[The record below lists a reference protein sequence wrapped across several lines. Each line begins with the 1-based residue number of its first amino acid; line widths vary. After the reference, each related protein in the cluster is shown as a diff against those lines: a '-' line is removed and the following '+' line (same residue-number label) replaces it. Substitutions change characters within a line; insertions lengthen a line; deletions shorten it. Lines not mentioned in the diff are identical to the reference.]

1 MHAYIKQKTGSRER
15 LLMLKDL
22 QNAIRQNT
30 AQTDLPEEVFVEAIE
45 EALRAAARRV
55 YGADA
60 DVSVDINLEDG
71 DIRCYVPKKV
81 VNIMRDFSTEI
92 PIEQAVGLQEDVEIG
107 QMLNVE
113 INPSEFGRI
122 PAQLAKQ
129 ILFQKIK
136 QAEREKIYQEFA
148 GREGEVVTGYVQR
161 FERGGVILDLEQT
174 EAFLPPREMPRSHN
188 YERGKRLQCLI
199 LSVKSEARGA
209 PVIVSRTHRDLV
221 AMLFEQEVPEIY
233 DGQVH
238 IMAVARDP
246 GNRAKVAVRATEE
259 GIDAVGTCV
268 GVKGIRVQ
276 AIVNE
281 LDDEKIDLVEWSE
294 DPNVFIAKALGRVV
308 VKRVELDEEN
318 KSARV
323 IVPDNQLSL
332 AIGQRGQNAR
342 LAAKLTGWKVD
353 IKGESEETVSIDELF
368 KPDTP
373 EQTTDTTDED
383 TNENIQEQ
391 PVANVVDATD
401 AEHVEDVEVD
411 TDTDALEA
419 EASETSD
426 ETDASVGNSE
436 ADTESIDT
444 TDNTDD
450 FDVESK

>member
-1 MHAYIKQKTGSRER
+1 
-15 LLMLKDL
+15 MLESL

-30 AQTDLPEEVFVEAIE
+30 AQTELPEHVFVEAIE
-45 EALRAAARRV
+45 AALRAAARRV
-55 YGADA
+55 YGQDA
-60 DVSVDINLEDG
+60 DIAVEIDLEKG

-92 PIEQAVGLQEDVEIG
+92 PIEEAKKLQADVELDEV
-107 QMLNVE
+107 LNVE

-148 GREGEVVTGYVQR
+148 GREGEIVTGYVQR

-174 EAFLPPREMPRSHN
+174 EAFLPPREMPRSKT

-199 LSVKSEARGA
+199 LAVKNEARGA
-209 PVIVSRTHRDLV
+209 PVIVSRTHRDLL

-233 DGQVH
+233 EGQVR

-246 GNRAKVAVRATEE
+246 GNRAKVAVMATEE

-276 AIVNE
+276 TIVSE
-281 LDDEKIDLVEWSE
+281 LDDEKIDLLEWSE
-294 DPNVFIAKALGRVV
+294 DTSVFIANALRPAAVR
-308 VKRVELDEEN
+308 RVELDEEN

-323 IVPDNQLSL
+323 VVPDNQLSL

-353 IKGESEETVSIDELF
+353 IKGESEATVSIDELF
-368 KPDTP
+368 KPSPADETSDATALEEIP
-373 EQTTDTTDED
+373 VEAETNSEQTETAAEETA
-383 TNENIQEQ
+383 EQ
-391 PVANVVDATD
+391 PTDSEVNVET
-401 AEHVEDVEVD
+401 D
-411 TDTDALEA
+411 TDTESLETVPA
-419 EASETSD
+419 NTQD
-426 ETDASVGNSE
+426 EDASVINSE
-436 ADTESIDT
+436 EDPED
-444 TDNTDD
+444 DD
-450 FDVESK
+450 FDTEDS

>member
-1 MHAYIKQKTGSRER
+1 
-15 LLMLKDL
+15 MLESL

-30 AQTDLPEEVFVEAIE
+30 AQTELPEHVFVEAIE
-45 EALRAAARRV
+45 AALRAAARRV
-55 YGADA
+55 YGPDA
-60 DVSVDINLEDG
+60 DISVEINLEKG

-92 PIEQAVGLQEDVEIG
+92 PIEEAKKLQADIEPG
-107 QMLNVE
+107 QMLNME

-148 GREGEVVTGYVQR
+148 GREGEIVTGYVQR
-161 FERGGVILDLEQT
+161 FERGGIILDLEQT
-174 EAFLPPREMPRSHN
+174 EAFLPPREMPRSKT

-199 LSVKSEARGA
+199 LSVKNEARGA
-209 PVIVSRTHRDLV
+209 PVIVSRTHRDLI

-233 DGQVH
+233 EGQVR

-246 GNRAKVAVRATEE
+246 GNRAKVAVKATEE

-276 AIVNE
+276 TIVSE
-281 LDDEKIDLVEWSE
+281 LDDEKIDLLEWSE
-294 DPNVFIAKALGRVV
+294 DTSVFIANALRPAAVR
-308 VKRVELDEEN
+308 RVELNEES

-353 IKGESEETVSIDELF
+353 IKGESEAAVSMDELF
-368 KPDTP
+368 KPAPDEEASVNP
-373 EQTTDTTDED
+373 EENTDNTEVQAEETTETITSEQSIDLEADAETETAQDED
-383 TNENIQEQ
+383 
-391 PVANVVDATD
+391 V
-401 AEHVEDVEVD
+401 
-411 TDTDALEA
+411 
-419 EASETSD
+419 
-426 ETDASVGNSE
+426 SVINSE
-436 ADTESIDT
+436 EGPETNGSHTSVENDDFDTES
-444 TDNTDD
+444 
-450 FDVESK
+450 EE

>member
-1 MHAYIKQKTGSRER
+1 
-15 LLMLKDL
+15 MLESL

-30 AQTDLPEEVFVEAIE
+30 AQTELPEHVFVEAIE
-45 EALRAAARRV
+45 AALCAAARRV
-55 YGADA
+55 YGPDA
-60 DVSVDINLEDG
+60 DISVAIDLEKE

-92 PIEQAVGLQEDVEIG
+92 PIEEAKKLQADVELDEV
-107 QMLNVE
+107 LNVE

-148 GREGEVVTGYVQR
+148 GREGEIITGYVQR
-161 FERGGVILDLEQT
+161 FERGGIILDLEQT
-174 EAFLPPREMPRSHN
+174 EAFLPPREMLRSKT

-199 LSVKSEARGA
+199 LTVKNEARGA
-209 PVIVSRTHRDLV
+209 PVIVSRTHRDLL

-233 DGQVH
+233 EGQVR

-246 GNRAKVAVRATEE
+246 GNRAKVAVIATEE

-276 AIVNE
+276 TIVNE
-281 LDDEKIDLVEWSE
+281 LDGEKIDLLEWNE
-294 DPNVFIAKALGRVV
+294 DTSVFIANALRPAAVR
-308 VKRVELDEEN
+308 RVELDEEN

-323 IVPDNQLSL
+323 VVPDNQLSL

-353 IKGESEETVSIDELF
+353 IKGESEATVSIDELF
-368 KPDTP
+368 KPSPSDADSDTTELKETP
-373 EQTTDTTDED
+373 VAAEDSAEQTETEETVEKLTDSD
-383 TNENIQEQ
+383 
-391 PVANVVDATD
+391 VNVET
-401 AEHVEDVEVD
+401 D
-411 TDTDALEA
+411 TDTDILETRT
-419 EASETSD
+419 ASTQD
-426 ETDASVGNSE
+426 EDVSVINSE
-436 ADTESIDT
+436 EDPE
-444 TDNTDD
+444 DD
-450 FDVESK
+450 DCDIET

>member
-1 MHAYIKQKTGSRER
+1 
-15 LLMLKDL
+15 MLENL

-30 AQTDLPEEVFVEAIE
+30 AQTDLPEEVFIEAIE

-60 DVSVDINLEDG
+60 NVSVEINLEAG

-92 PIEQAVGLQEDVEIG
+92 PIEQAVKLQEDIEVGE
-107 QMLNVE
+107 MLDVE
-113 INPSEFGRI
+113 INPNEFGRI

-136 QAEREKIYQEFA
+136 QAEREKIYQEFE

-161 FERGGVILDLEQT
+161 FERGGIILDLEQT
-174 EAFLPPREMPRSHN
+174 EAFLPPRELPRSHN

-199 LSVKSEARGA
+199 LSVKNEMRGA
-209 PVIVSRTHRDLV
+209 PIIVSRTHRDLV
-221 AMLFEQEVPEIY
+221 AVLFEHEVPEIY
-233 DGQVH
+233 EGQVQ

-276 AIVNE
+276 TIVGE
-281 LDDEKIDLVEWSE
+281 LDDEKIDLLEWSE
-294 DPNVFIAKALGRVV
+294 DPSVFIANALGARVGV
-308 VKRVELDEEN
+308 RRVELNEEER
-318 KSARV
+318 SALV
-323 IVPDNQLSL
+323 VVPDDQLSL

-353 IKGESEETVSIDELF
+353 IKGESEASVSMDELF
-368 KPDTP
+368 KPEDSDSTDA
-373 EQTTDTTDED
+373 QTLDSEEESTDESL
-383 TNENIQEQ
+383 QEQ
-391 PVANVVDATD
+391 EAVNASDSTEAEQVVDLP
-401 AEHVEDVEVD
+401 EDVEI
-411 TDTDALEA
+411 DAD
-419 EASETSD
+419 SD
-426 ETDASVGNSE
+426 DF
-436 ADTESIDT
+436 DTES
-444 TDNTDD
+444 
-450 FDVESK
+450 

>member
-1 MHAYIKQKTGSRER
+1 MQAYIKQKTGSRER

-60 DVSVDINLEDG
+60 DVSVNINLEDG
-71 DIRCYVPKKV
+71 DIRCYVPKTV

-92 PIEQAVGLQEDVEIG
+92 PIEQAVQLQEDIEIG
-107 QMLNVE
+107 QILNVE

-161 FERGGVILDLEQT
+161 FERGGIILDLEQMQT

-199 LSVKSEARGA
+199 LSVKNEMRGP
-209 PVIVSRTHRDLV
+209 PVVVSRTHRDLV
-221 AMLFEQEVPEIY
+221 SVLFEQEVPEIY
-233 DGQVH
+233 DGQVR

-294 DPNVFIAKALGRVV
+294 DANVFIANALGRVI

-323 IVPDNQLSL
+323 VVPDNQLSL

-353 IKGESEETVSIDELF
+353 IKGESEETVSIDDLF
-368 KPDTP
+368 KPETPEQIADTP
-373 EQTTDTTDED
+373 EADANENPQEQADANMIDSTDT
-383 TNENIQEQ
+383 
-391 PVANVVDATD
+391 
-401 AEHVEDVEVD
+401 VEV
-411 TDTDALEA
+411 
-419 EASETSD
+419 EASETPD
-426 ETDASVGNSE
+426 EVNKPVGDPEQNTE
-436 ADTESIDT
+436 AID
-444 TDNTDD
+444 DFDD
-450 FDVESK
+450 FDVETE

>member
-1 MHAYIKQKTGSRER
+1 
-15 LLMLKDL
+15 MLKDL

-107 QMLNVE
+107 QILNVE

-199 LSVKSEARGA
+199 LSVKNETRGA

-373 EQTTDTTDED
+373 EQTTDTPDED

-391 PVANVVDATD
+391 PVADVVDATD

-411 TDTDALEA
+411 TDTDRLLKPKHRKHLTRPMRLLEIQKRTL
-419 EASETSD
+419 SRLILLTIL
-426 ETDASVGNSE
+426 TILMLNLNSFLL
-436 ADTESIDT
+436 SY
-444 TDNTDD
+444 
-450 FDVESK
+450 FL

>member
-1 MHAYIKQKTGSRER
+1 
-15 LLMLKDL
+15 MLENL

-30 AQTDLPEEVFVEAIE
+30 AQTDLPEEVFIEAIE

-60 DVSVDINLEDG
+60 NVSVEINLEAG

-92 PIEQAVGLQEDVEIG
+92 PIEQAVQFQEDIEVGE
-107 QMLNVE
+107 MLDVE
-113 INPSEFGRI
+113 INPNEFGRI

-136 QAEREKIYQEFA
+136 QAEREKIYQEFE

-161 FERGGVILDLEQT
+161 FERGGIILDLEQT
-174 EAFLPPREMPRSHN
+174 EAFLPPRELPRSHN

-199 LSVKSEARGA
+199 LSVKNEMRGA
-209 PVIVSRTHRDLV
+209 PIIVSRTHRDLV
-221 AMLFEQEVPEIY
+221 AMLFEHEVPEIY
-233 DGQVH
+233 EGQVQ

-276 AIVNE
+276 TVVGE
-281 LDDEKIDLVEWSE
+281 LDDEKIDLLEWSE
-294 DPNVFIAKALGRVV
+294 DPSVFIANALGARVGV
-308 VKRVELDEEN
+308 RRVELNEEDQ
-318 KSARV
+318 SALV
-323 IVPDNQLSL
+323 IVPDDQLSL

-353 IKGESEETVSIDELF
+353 IKGESEASVSMDELF
-368 KPDTP
+368 KPEDSDNTDA
-373 EQTTDTTDED
+373 QTSDSQEESPDQSL
-383 TNENIQEQ
+383 QEQ
-391 PVANVVDATD
+391 ETVDAPDSTEAEQVVDLVEGVEID
-401 AEHVEDVEVD
+401 ADADDFD
-411 TDTDALEA
+411 TE
-419 EASETSD
+419 ETESPD
-426 ETDASVGNSE
+426 DDF
-436 ADTESIDT
+436 DTESSTVPT
-444 TDNTDD
+444 T
-450 FDVESK
+450 

>member
-1 MHAYIKQKTGSRER
+1 
-15 LLMLKDL
+15 MLESL

-30 AQTDLPEEVFVEAIE
+30 AQTELPEHVFVEAIE
-45 EALRAAARRV
+45 AALRAAARRV
-55 YGADA
+55 YGPEA
-60 DVSVDINLEDG
+60 DVSVDIDLEKG

-92 PIEQAVGLQEDVEIG
+92 PIEEAVKFQADVELG

-148 GREGEVVTGYVQR
+148 GREGEIVTGYVQR
-161 FERGGVILDLEQT
+161 FERGGIILDLEQT
-174 EAFLPPREMPRSHN
+174 EAFLPPRETPRSKT

-199 LSVKSEARGA
+199 LSVKNEARGA
-209 PVIVSRTHRDLV
+209 PVIVSRTHRDLL

-233 DGQVH
+233 EGQVR
-238 IMAVARDP
+238 IMAIARDP
-246 GNRAKVAVRATEE
+246 GNRAKVAVQATEE

-276 AIVNE
+276 TIVSE
-281 LDDEKIDLVEWSE
+281 LDDEKIDLLEWSE
-294 DPNVFIAKALGRVV
+294 DTRAFIANALTPAVV
-308 VKRVELDEEN
+308 RRVELDEKN

-342 LAAKLTGWKVD
+342 LAARLTGWKVD
-353 IKGESEETVSIDELF
+353 IKGESEATVSIDELF
-368 KPDTP
+368 KPSPD
-373 EQTTDTTDED
+373 EENADTTV
-383 TNENIQEQ
+383 EQ
-391 PVANVVDATD
+391 
-401 AEHVEDVEVD
+401 
-411 TDTDALEA
+411 
-419 EASETSD
+419 SE
-426 ETDASVGNSE
+426 NSE
-436 ADTESIDT
+436 ADAETETAQDASMIDSEEGAE
-444 TDNTDD
+444 TD
-450 FDVESK
+450 ESHTSVDNDNSDTEPE

>member
-1 MHAYIKQKTGSRER
+1 
-15 LLMLKDL
+15 MLESL

-30 AQTDLPEEVFVEAIE
+30 AQTELPEHVFVEAIE
-45 EALRAAARRV
+45 AALRAAARRV
-55 YGADA
+55 YGQDA
-60 DVSVDINLEDG
+60 DISVEIDLEKG

-92 PIEQAVGLQEDVEIG
+92 PIEEAKKLQADVELDEV
-107 QMLNVE
+107 LNVE

-148 GREGEVVTGYVQR
+148 GREGEIVTGYVQR
-161 FERGGVILDLEQT
+161 FERGGIILDLEQT
-174 EAFLPPREMPRSHN
+174 EAFLPPREMPRSKT

-199 LSVKSEARGA
+199 LAVKNEVRGA
-209 PVIVSRTHRDLV
+209 PVIVSRTHRDLL

-233 DGQVH
+233 EGQVR

-246 GNRAKVAVRATEE
+246 GNRAKVAVMATEE

-276 AIVNE
+276 TIVSE
-281 LDDEKIDLVEWSE
+281 LDDEKIDLLEWSE
-294 DPNVFIAKALGRVV
+294 DTSVFIANALRPAAVR
-308 VKRVELDEEN
+308 RVELDERN

-323 IVPDNQLSL
+323 VVPDNQLSL

-353 IKGESEETVSIDELF
+353 IKGESEATVSIDELF
-368 KPDTP
+368 KPSPADKTSDATALEEIP
-373 EQTTDTTDED
+373 VDAETNSEQTETAAAETA
-383 TNENIQEQ
+383 EQ
-391 PVANVVDATD
+391 PTDSEVNVET
-401 AEHVEDVEVD
+401 D
-411 TDTDALEA
+411 TDTESLETGTA
-419 EASETSD
+419 NTQD
-426 ETDASVGNSE
+426 EDVSVINSE
-436 ADTESIDT
+436 EDPED
-444 TDNTDD
+444 DD
-450 FDVESK
+450 FDTEDS

>member
-1 MHAYIKQKTGSRER
+1 
-15 LLMLKDL
+15 MLENL

-30 AQTDLPEEVFVEAIE
+30 AQTDLPEEVFIEAIE

-60 DVSVDINLEDG
+60 NVSVEINLEKG

-92 PIEQAVGLQEDVEIG
+92 PIEQALKLQEDIAVGEI
-107 QMLNVE
+107 LDVE
-113 INPSEFGRI
+113 INPNEFGRI

-148 GREGEVVTGYVQR
+148 GREGDVVTGYVQR
-161 FERGGVILDLEQT
+161 FERGGIILDLEQT
-174 EAFLPPREMPRSHN
+174 EAFLPPREMPRSQN

-199 LSVKSEARGA
+199 LSVKNEMRG
-209 PVIVSRTHRDLV
+209 PPIIVSRTHRDLV
-221 AMLFEQEVPEIY
+221 SILFEQEVPEIY
-233 DGQVH
+233 EGQVQ

-276 AIVNE
+276 TIVGE
-281 LDDEKIDLVEWSE
+281 LDDEKIDLLEWSE
-294 DPNVFIAKALGRVV
+294 DASVFIANALGARVGV
-308 VKRVELDEEN
+308 RRVELNEKDR
-318 KSARV
+318 SALV

-353 IKGESEETVSIDELF
+353 IKGESEDTVSINELF
-368 KPDTP
+368 KPEDSDDTSEQVSDSEEESPDQSLP
-373 EQTTDTTDED
+373 EQETADVPDSAEAEQVVELSADVEIDAHADAVEIEVAEGSDAEKETDTS
-383 TNENIQEQ
+383 
-391 PVANVVDATD
+391 
-401 AEHVEDVEVD
+401 
-411 TDTDALEA
+411 
-419 EASETSD
+419 ASPESD
-426 ETDASVGNSE
+426 DF
-436 ADTESIDT
+436 DTES
-444 TDNTDD
+444 
-450 FDVESK
+450 

>member
-1 MHAYIKQKTGSRER
+1 
-15 LLMLKDL
+15 MLESL

-30 AQTDLPEEVFVEAIE
+30 AQTELPEHVFVEAIE
-45 EALRAAARRV
+45 AALRAAARRV
-55 YGADA
+55 YGPDA
-60 DVSVDINLEDG
+60 NISVEINLERG
-71 DIRCYVPKKV
+71 HIKCYVPKKV

-92 PIEQAVGLQEDVEIG
+92 PVEAAKKLQPDVELG

-174 EAFLPPREMPRSHN
+174 EAFLPPREMPRSKT

-199 LSVKSEARGA
+199 LAVKNEARGA
-209 PVIVSRTHRDLV
+209 PVIVSRTHRDLL

-233 DGQVH
+233 EGQVR
-238 IMAVARDP
+238 IVAVARDP
-246 GNRAKVAVRATEE
+246 GNRAKVAVQALED

-276 AIVNE
+276 TIVSE
-281 LDDEKIDLVEWSE
+281 LDDEKIDLLEWS
-294 DPNVFIAKALGRVV
+294 DDTSVFIANALTPAVV
-308 VKRVELDEEN
+308 RRVELDERN

-353 IKGESEETVSIDELF
+353 IKGESEATVSINELF
-368 KPDTP
+368 KPSPD
-373 EQTTDTTDED
+373 EEKTDTTDSVNSEENNEIEAQGED
-383 TNENIQEQ
+383 T
-391 PVANVVDATD
+391 
-401 AEHVEDVEVD
+401 
-411 TDTDALEA
+411 TDTIISEVETA
-419 EASETSD
+419 EVQEEDESVINSEEGD
-426 ETDASVGNSE
+426 ETNESNASVE
-436 ADTESIDT
+436 KDDFDTES
-444 TDNTDD
+444 
-450 FDVESK
+450 K

>member
-1 MHAYIKQKTGSRER
+1 
-15 LLMLKDL
+15 MLENL

-30 AQTDLPEEVFVEAIE
+30 AQTDLPEEVFIEAIE

-60 DVSVDINLEDG
+60 NVSVEINLEAG

-92 PIEQAVGLQEDVEIG
+92 PIEQAVKLQEDIEVGE
-107 QMLNVE
+107 MLDVE
-113 INPSEFGRI
+113 INPNEFGRI

-136 QAEREKIYQEFA
+136 QAEREKIYQEFE

-161 FERGGVILDLEQT
+161 FERGGIILDLEQT
-174 EAFLPPREMPRSHN
+174 EAFLPPRELPRSHN

-199 LSVKSEARGA
+199 LSVKNEMRGA
-209 PVIVSRTHRDLV
+209 PIIVSRTHRDLV
-221 AMLFEQEVPEIY
+221 AVLFEHEVPEIY
-233 DGQVH
+233 EGQVQ

-276 AIVNE
+276 TIVGE
-281 LDDEKIDLVEWSE
+281 LDDEKIDLLEWSE
-294 DPNVFIAKALGRVV
+294 DPSVFIANALGARVGV
-308 VKRVELDEEN
+308 RRVELNEEER
-318 KSARV
+318 SALV
-323 IVPDNQLSL
+323 VVPDDQLSL

-353 IKGESEETVSIDELF
+353 IKGESEASVSMDELF
-368 KPDTP
+368 KPEDSDSTDA
-373 EQTTDTTDED
+373 QTSDSEEESTDESL
-383 TNENIQEQ
+383 QEQ
-391 PVANVVDATD
+391 EAVNASDSTEAEQVVDLP
-401 AEHVEDVEVD
+401 EDVEI
-411 TDTDALEA
+411 DAD
-419 EASETSD
+419 SD
-426 ETDASVGNSE
+426 DF
-436 ADTESIDT
+436 DTES
-444 TDNTDD
+444 
-450 FDVESK
+450 

>member
-1 MHAYIKQKTGSRER
+1 
-15 LLMLKDL
+15 MLENL

-60 DVSVDINLEDG
+60 NVSVEINLEQG

-92 PIEQAVGLQEDVEIG
+92 PIEQAVQLQEDIEIG
-107 QMLNVE
+107 DMLDVE
-113 INPSEFGRI
+113 INPNEFGRI

-136 QAEREKIYQEFA
+136 QAEREKIYQEFE

-161 FERGGVILDLEQT
+161 FERGGIVLDLEQT
-174 EAFLPPREMPRSHN
+174 EAFLPPRELPRSQN

-199 LSVKSEARGA
+199 LSVKNEMRGA
-209 PVIVSRTHRDLV
+209 PIIVSRTHRDLV
-221 AMLFEQEVPEIY
+221 AVLFEHEVPEIY
-233 DGQVH
+233 EGQVQ

-276 AIVNE
+276 TIVSE
-281 LDDEKIDLVEWSE
+281 LDDEKIDLLEWSE
-294 DPNVFIAKALGRVV
+294 DPSVFIANALGARVGV
-308 VKRVELDEEN
+308 RRVELNEDE
-318 KSARV
+318 KSALV

-353 IKGESEETVSIDELF
+353 IKGESEASVSVDELF
-368 KPDTP
+368 KPVASEENADITVEPSPDTSASKTTGSEQLMDSTKNTEENADPDILETEAIEASDGNSLTANSDEEIKADTSATP
-373 EQTTDTTDED
+373 EPDDF
-383 TNENIQEQ
+383 
-391 PVANVVDATD
+391 
-401 AEHVEDVEVD
+401 
-411 TDTDALEA
+411 
-419 EASETSD
+419 
-426 ETDASVGNSE
+426 
-436 ADTESIDT
+436 DTES
-444 TDNTDD
+444 
-450 FDVESK
+450 

>member
-1 MHAYIKQKTGSRER
+1 
-15 LLMLKDL
+15 MLESL

-30 AQTDLPEEVFVEAIE
+30 AQTELPEHVFVEAIE
-45 EALRAAARRV
+45 AALRAAARRV
-55 YGADA
+55 YGQEADI
-60 DVSVDINLEDG
+60 SVEIDLEKE

-92 PIEQAVGLQEDVEIG
+92 PIEEAKKLQADVKLDEV
-107 QMLNVE
+107 LNVE

-148 GREGEVVTGYVQR
+148 GREGEIVTGYVQR
-161 FERGGVILDLEQT
+161 FERGGIILDLEQT
-174 EAFLPPREMPRSHN
+174 EAFLPPREMPRSKT

-199 LSVKSEARGA
+199 LAVKNEVRGA
-209 PVIVSRTHRDLV
+209 PVIVSRTHRDLL

-233 DGQVH
+233 EGQVR

-246 GNRAKVAVRATEE
+246 GNRAKVAVMATEE

-276 AIVNE
+276 TIVSE
-281 LDDEKIDLVEWSE
+281 LDDEKIDLLEWS
-294 DPNVFIAKALGRVV
+294 DDTSVFIANALRPAAVR
-308 VKRVELDEEN
+308 RVELDEEN

-323 IVPDNQLSL
+323 VVPDNQLSL

-353 IKGESEETVSIDELF
+353 IKGESEATVSIDELF
-368 KPDTP
+368 KPSPEDADSDVTGLEETPVDTETRT
-373 EQTTDTTDED
+373 EQTETETEGTA
-383 TNENIQEQ
+383 EQ
-391 PVANVVDATD
+391 RTD
-401 AEHVEDVEVD
+401 AEVNIE
-411 TDTDALEA
+411 TNIDAE
-419 EASETSD
+419 SPETVTANTQD
-426 ETDASVGNSE
+426 EDASVLNSE
-436 ADTESIDT
+436 EDPED
-444 TDNTDD
+444 DD
-450 FDVESK
+450 FDTEAQ

>member
-1 MHAYIKQKTGSRER
+1 
-15 LLMLKDL
+15 MLESL

-30 AQTDLPEEVFVEAIE
+30 AQTELPEHVFVEAIE
-45 EALRAAARRV
+45 AALRAAARRV
-55 YGADA
+55 YGQDA
-60 DVSVDINLEDG
+60 DISVEIDLEKG

-92 PIEQAVGLQEDVEIG
+92 PIEEAKKLQADVELDEV
-107 QMLNVE
+107 LNVE

-148 GREGEVVTGYVQR
+148 GREGEIVTGYVQR

-174 EAFLPPREMPRSHN
+174 EAFLPPREMPRSKT

-199 LSVKSEARGA
+199 LAVKNEVRGA
-209 PVIVSRTHRDLV
+209 PVIVSRTHRDLL

-233 DGQVH
+233 EGQVR

-246 GNRAKVAVRATEE
+246 GNRAKVAVMATEE

-276 AIVNE
+276 TIVSE
-281 LDDEKIDLVEWSE
+281 LDDEKIDLLEWSE
-294 DPNVFIAKALGRVV
+294 DTSVFIANALRPAAVR
-308 VKRVELDEEN
+308 RVELDEEN

-323 IVPDNQLSL
+323 VVPDNQLSL

-353 IKGESEETVSIDELF
+353 IKGESEATVSIDELF
-368 KPDTP
+368 KPSPADEASDATALEEIP
-373 EQTTDTTDED
+373 VEAEANSEQTETAAEETA
-383 TNENIQEQ
+383 EQ
-391 PVANVVDATD
+391 PTDSEVNVET
-401 AEHVEDVEVD
+401 D
-411 TDTDALEA
+411 TDTESLETVPA
-419 EASETSD
+419 NTQD
-426 ETDASVGNSE
+426 EDASVINSE
-436 ADTESIDT
+436 EDPED
-444 TDNTDD
+444 DD
-450 FDVESK
+450 FDTEDS

>member
-1 MHAYIKQKTGSRER
+1 
-15 LLMLKDL
+15 MLENL

-60 DVSVDINLEDG
+60 NVSVEINLEKG
-71 DIRCYVPKKV
+71 AIRCYVPKQV

-92 PIEQAVGLQEDVEIG
+92 PIEEALKLQEDVEVG
-107 QMLNVE
+107 EMLDVE
-113 INPSEFGRI
+113 INPNEFGRI

-136 QAEREKIYQEFA
+136 QAEREKIYQEFE
-148 GREGEVVTGYVQR
+148 GREGDIITGYVQR

-174 EAFLPPREMPRSHN
+174 EAFLPPREMPRSQN

-199 LSVKSEARGA
+199 LSVKNEMRG
-209 PVIVSRTHRDLV
+209 PPIIVSRTHRDLV
-221 AMLFEQEVPEIY
+221 SMLFEQEVPEIY
-233 DGQVH
+233 EGQVQ

-276 AIVNE
+276 TIVGE
-281 LDDEKIDLVEWSE
+281 LDDEKIDLLEWSE
-294 DPNVFIAKALGRVV
+294 DPSVFIANALGARVGV
-308 VKRVELDEEN
+308 RRVELNDED
-318 KSARV
+318 KSALV
-323 IVPDNQLSL
+323 VVPDNQLSL

-353 IKGESEETVSIDELF
+353 IKGESEDTVSINELF
-368 KPDTP
+368 KPENADETPAETLDSPAENLDPTPP
-373 EQTTDTTDED
+373 EQETTDVPDSTDSED
-383 TNENIQEQ
+383 
-391 PVANVVDATD
+391 
-401 AEHVEDVEVD
+401 
-411 TDTDALEA
+411 
-419 EASETSD
+419 
-426 ETDASVGNSE
+426 
-436 ADTESIDT
+436 
-444 TDNTDD
+444 DD
-450 FDVESK
+450 FDTEA

>member
-1 MHAYIKQKTGSRER
+1 
-15 LLMLKDL
+15 MLENL

-30 AQTDLPEEVFVEAIE
+30 AQTDLPEEVFIEAIE

-60 DVSVDINLEDG
+60 NVSVEINLEAG

-92 PIEQAVGLQEDVEIG
+92 PIEQAVQLQEDIEVGE
-107 QMLNVE
+107 MLDVE
-113 INPSEFGRI
+113 INPNEFGRI

-136 QAEREKIYQEFA
+136 QAEREKIYQEFE

-161 FERGGVILDLEQT
+161 FERGGIILDLEQT
-174 EAFLPPREMPRSHN
+174 EAFLPPRELPRSHN

-199 LSVKSEARGA
+199 LSVKNEMRGA
-209 PVIVSRTHRDLV
+209 PIIVSRTHRDLV
-221 AMLFEQEVPEIY
+221 AMLFEHEVPEIY
-233 DGQVH
+233 EGQVQ

-276 AIVNE
+276 TVVGE
-281 LDDEKIDLVEWSE
+281 LDDEKIDLLEWSE
-294 DPNVFIAKALGRVV
+294 DPSVFIANALGARVGV
-308 VKRVELDEEN
+308 RRVELNEEDQ
-318 KSARV
+318 SALV
-323 IVPDNQLSL
+323 IVPDDQLSL

-353 IKGESEETVSIDELF
+353 IKGESEASVSMDELF
-368 KPDTP
+368 KPEDSDNTDA
-373 EQTTDTTDED
+373 QTSDSQEESP
-383 TNENIQEQ
+383 NQSLQEQ
-391 PVANVVDATD
+391 ETLDAPDSTEAEQVVDLVEGVEID
-401 AEHVEDVEVD
+401 ADADDFD
-411 TDTDALEA
+411 TE
-419 EASETSD
+419 ETESPD
-426 ETDASVGNSE
+426 DDF
-436 ADTESIDT
+436 DTESSTVPT
-444 TDNTDD
+444 T
-450 FDVESK
+450 